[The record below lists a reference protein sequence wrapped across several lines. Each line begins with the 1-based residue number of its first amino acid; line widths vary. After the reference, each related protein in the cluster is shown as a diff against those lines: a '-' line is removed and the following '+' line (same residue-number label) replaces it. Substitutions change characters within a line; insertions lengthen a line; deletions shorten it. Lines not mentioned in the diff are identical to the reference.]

1 MSDRAGDPLVYR
13 RLSRNNRAKRTSK
26 GDEPD
31 ELLLHQRLQ
40 LYSEF
45 CLNAEPVIRLSP
57 DGRLVYLFFDE
68 DLRFHVVDL
77 VRNAQIVFKV
87 DRPAPL
93 DVPDFAVVGPT
104 AILALETYALWLLR
118 LDVESGTFEA
128 IELERRPDYSATYVF
143 TEICGTH
150 VELKRTVLEQ
160 YYSSEYRF
168 VRLDVDEARLEV
180 DAVEQLTVDLDLH
193 LTADGRWLYGLTIYH
208 SRLNTLHVFDIE
220 RQKWSTKKLTGE
232 IGRVHAWTFA
242 WTEDCVFVLGYYEMN
257 ETCSYSVFRLDLRQ
271 FAWTKLHR
279 VCNTIRLRRISAI
292 VEPGSGEAGGLL
304 LLNRDEGTWRME
316 VFRLLFRTPDSLV
329 RLAVD
334 ALRRHNLDVAGK
346 EEFYNV
352 MNGPCKGVFPSVY
365 AGMTPIPRL

>member
-13 RLSRNNRAKRTSK
+13 PLSRNSRPERASK
-26 GDEPD
+26 GDDSE
-31 ELLLHQRLQ
+31 ELLLHERLQ
-40 LYSEF
+40 PYTEF
-45 CLNAEPVIRLSP
+45 CLKAEPVIRLSP
-57 DGRLVYLFFDE
+57 DGSHAYLFFDE

-77 VRNAQIVFKV
+77 I
-87 DRPAPL
+87 PPL

-150 VELKRTVLEQ
+150 VELKRTVLQQ

-168 VRLDVDEARLEV
+168 VRLHVDEARLEV
-180 DAVEQLTVDLDLH
+180 DAVEPLTVDLDLH

-232 IGRVHAWTFA
+232 IGRVHAWT
-242 WTEDCVFVLGYYEMN
+242 
-257 ETCSYSVFRLDLRQ
+257 
-271 FAWTKLHR
+271 
-279 VCNTIRLRRISAI
+279 
-292 VEPGSGEAGGLL
+292 
-304 LLNRDEGTWRME
+304 
-316 VFRLLFRTPDSLV
+316 TPDSLV

-334 ALRRHNLDVAGK
+334 ALRRHNLDVVGK
-346 EEFYNV
+346 EEFHAV
-352 MNGPCKGVFPSVY
+352 MNGPCKSVFPSFY